1 MLCYRPSLIKE
12 ARCAAPCFTP
22 LWKNTDMAKPKPTWT
37 DKLNASK
44 PVVVKPAPL
53 TFAGMRAGQMMLIPS
68 PKVLDLF
75 IRGLPSGKAV
85 DLATMRSRL
94 ARQHNAEVCCPVTT
108 GIFLRVVVEAANE
121 ARTKGAP
128 VSGITPVWRVVD
140 PKAAILKKVSFDP
153 EWMMD
158 QRKREGL

>member
-1 MLCYRPSLIKE
+1 M
-12 ARCAAPCFTP
+12 
-22 LWKNTDMAKPKPTWT
+22 KPKPSWT

-44 PVVVKPAPL
+44 PVVVKPAPM
-53 TFAGMRAGQMMLIPS
+53 TFAGMRSGQMMLIPS

-75 IRGLPSGKAV
+75 IRTLPSGKAM
-85 DLATMRSRL
+85 DMATLRNRL

-108 GIFLRVVVEAANE
+108 GIFLRVVAEAANE
-121 ARTKGAP
+121 AHEKGVP
-128 VSGITPVWRVVD
+128 VSSITPVWRVVD